1 MSNDIS
7 GGGLNFKSQ
16 MDNEQLDRAIEQTIK
31 GVQGLVDT
39 TIAGG
44 KQMDAAFNVTAENI
58 RDALGQIGD
67 ACELH
72 EQAIHNL
79 EQEYGELGRQAG
91 EAFMQGRD
99 EEVAKINETRSIL
112 QGEIAVRKSVLDG
125 LRQQADAL
133 EDLAAKMEKSQQAEE
148 KTANTHVSV
157 RTRLRELREAMIEME
172 AAGQR
177 NTAEYEAM
185 RAEAAKLTDAL
196 GDATKQASILAHD
209 QKGFQGIISGLGG
222 VSGAFS
228 AAQGAISLFAGQNE
242 DLQRIMVKVQ
252 SLMAIT
258 VGLQQVQATLDKD
271 SAFRLVTLNGLKEW
285 WAKVVKEATAAEVK
299 NTAATN
305 ANAAAQNAQTGAATA
320 GAVANKG
327 LAASFR
333 MVGVAIKNIPVLGW
347 IVAAISAIVAVTAHF
362 ISKSREAKK
371 AQEEFN
377 KSLVEGCYKPIG
389 AIEQLAVKWN
399 GLGDDFE
406 AKTAFIQQ
414 NKKVF
419 DELGLAIN
427 GVTEAENLLNSNK
440 QAFINAQ
447 IEKAKAAV
455 LTQQAL
461 EKIKKQMALEQEY
474 KAMPDMMLV
483 KKGGGDMGIGGRNQ
497 MVENPLKKKIK
508 EEIEATEA
516 EIQKIYK
523 DAAAAE
529 SEGIRILQEAGIE
542 ALNNNYDKGT
552 VGYIEQQIS
561 TLQNSIKKMSDPA
574 QIAQAKKQIKD
585 LQGSLSSLLGDNK
598 EDVDFKTKLS
608 KVKSEYQQFF
618 KWLNSG
624 DEILIKSAQTEF
636 AGILAQGST
645 YIDYLK
651 NQRDEIM
658 KVDVANRSKEQT
670 EQLRILQDSIAEETK
685 RTVLETFNTE
695 LSTQLSNA
703 KNIVEMLKIIEEKR
717 KELAND
723 GTDID
728 NSKKEMLDDAEE
740 QALDDAAT
748 RTQKLLEDYAGL
760 DAKKRRIEEQFAAD
774 MLLLERELAEAKAKN
789 IEAQKAAEDA
799 IRNRTD
805 KRDADIKNL
814 TPTDGYEDL
823 LKEFGSF
830 EQRKAQ
836 IEAEYEE
843 KRKVARQNNDQQL
856 IQALN
861 IAEKRAIS
869 ELASGIIEKTKL
881 TKLFEDM
888 GQLTLKEIDEVIND
902 INNNNID
909 FSENLT
915 DEDVKRI
922 VESLKNLRRE
932 VADKNPFTRLTNA
945 IKEFKDNANDA
956 NFRNLTAALS
966 ELQGYYD
973 QIVSS
978 IAEIAD
984 YTGSETLKEI
994 AEIAG
999 DIGDVASAVM
1009 HGAASGGWIGA
1020 LISGLTALIPKL
1032 YKYFSGIRDVEKEN
1046 AKLEASVSALS
1057 IEYDRLK
1064 AAIDKSV
1071 GDARYSQQHALI
1083 ANLKEQNEQ
1092 LQEAIDNIEKL
1103 DESKQDKDA
1112 LANYRQQMEENE
1124 RQMEEIVNG
1133 MRESLLDSDIESI
1146 AKELGD
1152 AIIDAFSKGEDAAQA
1167 WGDAVDKIIKRIV
1180 RNMIIQHLV
1189 EQTIQPII
1197 DKYTKMWV
1205 DDEGNFNGWEVLQ
1218 NSLTEF
1224 GNEVTNA
1231 GEGLIASIE
1240 QLKEQFPEWF
1250 EAGAATSLTGSVKG
1264 VTEETASLVAGQMN
1278 AMRINQVEAM
1288 SIMRNQ
1294 LMVLNRIAE
1303 NTAYNVHLT
1312 KLDRIA
1318 NALDSLNGRAFGQNY

>member
-44 KQMDAAFNVTAENI
+44 KQMDAAFNVTADNI

-99 EEVAKINETRSIL
+99 EEVAKINETRKQL

-125 LRQQADAL
+125 LRQQSSAL
-133 EDLAAKMEKSQQAEE
+133 EDLAAKMETNQQAEE

-157 RTRLRELREAMIEME
+157 RTRLKELREAMIEME

-196 GDATKQASILAHD
+196 ADATKQASILAHD

-299 NTAATN
+299 NAAATK

-320 GAVANKG
+320 GAAANKG

-362 ISKSREAKK
+362 ISKSREAQK

-389 AIEQLAVKWN
+389 AIEQLAAKWN
-399 GLGDDFE
+399 SLGDDFT

-414 NKKVF
+414 NRKVF

-455 LTQQAL
+455 YTQQTL
-461 EKIKKQMALEQEY
+461 EKIKKQVELENEIAQ
-474 KAMPDMMLV
+474 MPDQV
-483 KKGGGDMGIGGRNQ
+483 REVGGYYQGSYSV
-497 MVENPLKKKIK
+497 MVDNEAKKKKQK
-508 EEIEATEA
+508 ELADLKA
-516 EIQKIYK
+516 EIQKGYE

-585 LQGSLSSLLGDNK
+585 LQESLSSLLGDNK

-728 NSKKEMLDDAEE
+728 NSKKEMLDDAEDA
-740 QALDDAAT
+740 ALDDAAK
-748 RTQKLLEDYAGL
+748 RTQQLLDDYAGL
-760 DAKKRRIEEQFAAD
+760 DAKKRKIEEQFAAD
-774 MLLLERELAEAKAKN
+774 MLLLDIELAKAKAKN
-789 IEAQKAAEDA
+789 DIEAQKAVEDV
-799 IRNRTD
+799 IRNRTE
-805 KRDADIKNL
+805 KKDAAIKSL

-830 EQRKAQ
+830 EQRKAL

-843 KRKVARQNNDQQL
+843 QRKVAREHNDDEM
-856 IQALN
+856 IKRLN
-861 IAEKRAIS
+861 AEEKRAIS
-869 ELASGIIEKTKL
+869 ELASEFLGNSTTIKN
-881 TKLFEDM
+881 LFDNM
-888 GQLTLKEIDEVIND
+888 GQVTLDEIDKIIDQINSKTLNLSQD
-902 INNNNID
+902 
-909 FSENLT
+909 LT
-915 DEDVKRI
+915 DEDIKRI
-922 VESLKNLRRE
+922 VESLENLRRE
-932 VADKNPFTRLTNA
+932 VANKNPFTRLTNA
-945 IKEFKDNANDA
+945 IKEFKDNANEA
-956 NFRNLTAALS
+956 NFSNLTQALS

-984 YTGSETLKEI
+984 YTGNASMQKI

-999 DIGDVASAVM
+999 DIGDVAAAVM
-1009 HGAASGGWIGA
+1009 QGWSSGGIWGAIIGGVTT
-1020 LISGLTALIPKL
+1020 IIPKII
-1032 YKYFSGIRDVEKEN
+1032 KWADGTKDVEEANRRNLAHVK
-1046 AKLEASVSALS
+1046 KLSA
-1057 IEYDRLK
+1057 EYDRMAYALSK
-1064 AAIDKSV
+1064 ALGDERYTKQVEMIENLQNQIDALNISIENEKSLGSKKDSENIAEYQQQIEQLNQQIV
-1071 GDARYSQQHALI
+1071 ELVDDAR
-1083 ANLKEQNEQ
+1083 
-1092 LQEAIDNIEKL
+1092 
-1103 DESKQDKDA
+1103 DA
-1112 LANYRQQMEENE
+1112 LLA
-1124 RQMEEIVNG
+1124 
-1133 MRESLLDSDIESI
+1133 SDIPSI
-1146 AKELGD
+1146 AAELGD
-1152 AIIDAFSKGEDAAQA
+1152 ALINSFAAGEDAAEA

-1180 RNMIIQHLV
+1180 RNMIIQSMV
-1189 EQTIQPII
+1189 EKTIKPLIESYTHGWI
-1197 DKYTKMWV
+1197 D
-1205 DDEGNFNGWEVLQ
+1205 DNGNWAGWEVLETDI
-1218 NSLTEF
+1218 NLLGDEL
-1224 GNEVTNA
+1224 NNA
-1231 GEGLIASIE
+1231 GATVIE
-1240 QLKEQFPEWF
+1240 LVNQLKEKYPEWF
-1250 EAGAATSLTGSVKG
+1250 DAGAATSLTGSVKG

>member
-16 MDNEQLDRAIEQTIK
+16 MDNEQLDNAIEQTLK
-31 GVQGLVDT
+31 RVQGLVDAT
-39 TIAGG
+39 VTGG
-44 KQMDAAFNVTAENI
+44 KQMDSTFNVTADSI
-58 RDALGQIGD
+58 RDALEQIGD

-99 EEVAKINETRSIL
+99 AEVAKINETRKQL

-125 LRQQADAL
+125 LRQQSSAL

-157 RTRLRELREAMIEME
+157 RTRLKELREAMIEME
-172 AAGQR
+172 ATGQR

-196 GDATKQASILAHD
+196 ADATKQASILAHD

-299 NTAATN
+299 NAAATK

-320 GAVANKG
+320 GAAANKG

-333 MVGVAIKNIPVLGW
+333 MVGVAIKSIPGIGW
-347 IVAAISAIVAVTAHF
+347 LLAAIGAAISITGHF
-362 ISKSREAKK
+362 IRKSREAQK

-389 AIEQLAVKWN
+389 AIEQLAAKWSS
-399 GLGDDFE
+399 LGDDFT

-414 NKKVF
+414 NRKVF

-455 LTQQAL
+455 YTQQTL
-461 EKIKKQMALEQEY
+461 EKIKKQVELENEIAQ
-474 KAMPDMMLV
+474 MPDQV
-483 KKGGGDMGIGGRNQ
+483 REVGGYYYGSYSV
-497 MVENPLKKKIK
+497 MVDNEAKKKKQK
-508 EEIEATEA
+508 ELADLKA
-516 EIQKIYK
+516 EIQKGYE

-529 SEGIRILQEAGIE
+529 SEGIRILQEAGIK
-542 ALNNNYDKGT
+542 ALNNNYDEGT

-585 LQGSLSSLLGDNK
+585 LQESLSSLLGDNK

-636 AGILAQGST
+636 TGILAQGST

-670 EQLRILQDSIAEETK
+670 EQLRILNESIAEETK

-728 NSKKEMLDDAEE
+728 NSKKEMLDNAEE

-760 DAKKRRIEEQFAAD
+760 DAKKRQIEEQFAAD
-774 MLLLERELAEAKAKN
+774 MLLLDRQLAEAKAKN
-789 IEAQKAAEDA
+789 DIEAQKAVEDA
-799 IRNRTD
+799 IRNRTE
-805 KRDADIKNL
+805 KRDADIKSL
-814 TPTDGYEDL
+814 TPTDDYEDL

-869 ELASGIIEKTKL
+869 ELASGIIENTKL

-888 GQLTLKEIDEVIND
+888 GQLTLKEIDDVIND
-902 INNNNID
+902 INNKNID

-915 DEDVKRI
+915 DEDIKRI
-922 VESLKNLRRE
+922 VESLENLRRE
-932 VADKNPFTRLTNA
+932 VANKNPFTRLTNA

-956 NFRNLTAALS
+956 NFRNLTTALS

-973 QIVSS
+973 QIVNS

-984 YTGSETLKEI
+984 YTGNAQLAKI

-999 DIGDVASAVM
+999 DIGDVAAAVM
-1009 HGAASGGWIGA
+1009 QGASSGGWIGA
-1020 LISGLTALIPKL
+1020 IIGGVIALIPKI
-1032 YKYFSGIRDVEKEN
+1032 YKWASGIKDVQEKNAALLADVKKLSAEYEHMQYVLNKALGDERYTSQVAMIEN
-1046 AKLEASVSALS
+1046 LHQQ
-1057 IEYDRLK
+1057 
-1064 AAIDKSV
+1064 ID
-1071 GDARYSQQHALI
+1071 DL
-1083 ANLKEQNEQ
+1083 N
-1092 LQEAIDNIEKL
+1092 EAIDNEQSLGDKADAENIAEFRQQIEQL
-1103 DESKQDKDA
+1103 NQQIQELVDDARDA
-1112 LANYRQQMEENE
+1112 LLA
-1124 RQMEEIVNG
+1124 
-1133 MRESLLDSDIESI
+1133 SDIPSI
-1146 AKELGD
+1146 AAEFGD
-1152 AIIDAFSKGEDAAQA
+1152 ALINSFAAGEDAAEA

-1180 RNMIIQHLV
+1180 RNMIIQSMV
-1189 EQTIQPII
+1189 EKSIKPLIE
-1197 DKYTKMWV
+1197 KYTHSWI
-1205 DDEGNFNGWEVLQ
+1205 DDNGNWAGWEAIQ
-1218 NSLTEF
+1218 NDINLLGADLNF
-1224 GNEVTNA
+1224 A
-1231 GEGLIASIE
+1231 GESIIAIVN
-1240 QLKEQFPEWF
+1240 QLKDQFPEWF
-1250 EAGAATSLTGSVKG
+1250 DAGAATSLTGSVKG

>member
-1 MSNDIS
+1 MNDIS

-16 MDNEQLDRAIEQTIK
+16 MDNDQLNSAIDETVK
-31 GVQGLVDT
+31 RVQGLVDT
-39 TIAGG
+39 TVSGG
-44 KQMDAAFNVTAENI
+44 KQMDMAFDGTAASI
-58 RDALGQIGD
+58 RQALEQIGD

-72 EQAIHNL
+72 EQAL
-79 EQEYGELGRQAG
+79 YELQQQYDALGKQAG

-99 EEVAKINETRSIL
+99 DEVAAINETRNKL

-125 LRQQADAL
+125 LRQLSSAL
-133 EDLAAKMEKSQQAEE
+133 EDLAGKMEKSQQAEE

-157 RTRLRELREAMIEME
+157 RTRLKELREAMIEME

-196 GDATKQASILAHD
+196 ADATKQASILAHD

-299 NTAATN
+299 NAAATT

-333 MVGVAIKNIPVLGW
+333 MVGVAIKSIPGIGW
-347 IVAAISAIVAVTAHF
+347 LLTAIGAIISVTGHF
-362 ISKSREAKK
+362 IRKSREAQK

-389 AIEQLAVKWN
+389 AIEQLAAKWN
-399 GLGDDFE
+399 SLGDDFT

-414 NKKVF
+414 NRKVF

-455 LTQQAL
+455 YTQQTL
-461 EKIKKQMALEQEY
+461 EKIKKQVELENEIAQ
-474 KAMPDMMLV
+474 MPDQV
-483 KKGGGDMGIGGRNQ
+483 REIGGYYQ
-497 MVENPLKKKIK
+497 GSYSVMVDNEAKKKKQK
-508 EEIEATEA
+508 ELADLKA
-516 EIQKIYK
+516 EIQKGYEN
-523 DAAAAE
+523 AAAAE
-529 SEGIRILQEAGIE
+529 SEGIKILQEAGIN
-542 ALNNNYDKGT
+542 ALNNNYDEGT

-585 LQGSLSSLLGDNK
+585 LQESLSSMLGDNK

-685 RTVLETFNTE
+685 RTVLDTFNTE

-728 NSKKEMLDDAEE
+728 NSKKEMLDNAEE

-760 DAKKRRIEEQFAAD
+760 DAKKRKIEKKFASD
-774 MLLLERELAEAKAKN
+774 MLLLDRQLAEAKAKN
-789 IEAQKAAEDA
+789 DIEAQKAVEDA

-805 KRDADIKNL
+805 KRDADIEGL
-814 TPTDGYEDL
+814 TPTDNYETL
-823 LKEFGSF
+823 LNEFGSF
-830 EQRKAQ
+830 EQRKAI

-843 KRKVARQNNDQQL
+843 KRKVAREHNDEAM
-856 IQALN
+856 IQRLY
-861 IAEKRAIS
+861 AEEKKAIS
-869 ELASGIIEKTKL
+869 ELAATTISNNTVKKV
-881 TKLFEDM
+881 FDNM
-888 GQLTLKEIDEVIND
+888 GQMTLNEIDKIINQ
-902 INNNNID
+902 INSREIS
-909 FSENLT
+909 FSEDLT
-915 DEDVKRI
+915 DEDIQRI

-932 VADKNPFTRLTNA
+932 VANKNPFTRLTNA
-945 IKEFKDNANDA
+945 IKEFKENANEA
-956 NFRNLTAALS
+956 SFSNLTHALS

-973 QIVSS
+973 QIVSC

-984 YTGSETLKEI
+984 YTGNSAAQKI

-999 DIGDVASAVM
+999 DIGDVTSAVLQ
-1009 HGAASGGWIGA
+1009 GFQSGGIVGGVV
-1020 LISGLTALIPKL
+1020 SGVTTLIPKII
-1032 YKYFSGIRDVEKEN
+1032 KWADGTKDVEEANGRNLAYVK
-1046 AKLEASVSALS
+1046 KLSA
-1057 IEYDRLK
+1057 EYDRMAYAISK
-1064 AAIDKSV
+1064 ALGDERYTKQVDMIENMQNQIDALNTSIENEQSL
-1071 GDARYSQQHALI
+1071 GDKADSENIAEYSQQI
-1083 ANLKEQNEQ
+1083 EQ
-1092 LQEAIDNIEKL
+1092 LQQQMSELVDDAR
-1103 DESKQDKDA
+1103 DA
-1112 LANYRQQMEENE
+1112 LLA
-1124 RQMEEIVNG
+1124 
-1133 MRESLLDSDIESI
+1133 SDIPSI
-1146 AKELGD
+1146 AAELGD
-1152 AIIDAFSKGEDAAQA
+1152 ALIDCFAKGEDAAQA
-1167 WGDAVDKIIKRIV
+1167 WGEAVDKIIKRII
-1180 RNMIIQHLV
+1180 RNMIIQS
-1189 EQTIQPII
+1189 II
-1197 DKYTKMWV
+1197 EKSIKPLIESYTHRWV
-1205 DDEGNFNGWEVLQ
+1205 DDSGNWAGWEVIQ
-1218 NSLTEF
+1218 NDINLL
-1224 GNEVTNA
+1224 GNDLNLA
-1231 GEGLIASIE
+1231 GESVIALVN
-1240 QLKEQFPEWF
+1240 QMKDQFPEWF
-1250 EAGAATSLTGSVKG
+1250 DTGATTSLTGAVKG

-1303 NTAYNVHLT
+1303 NTAYNIHLT

-1318 NALDSLNGRAFGQNY
+1318 NALDSLNGRPWGQM

>member
-16 MDNEQLDRAIEQTIK
+16 MDNEQLDNAIEQTLK
-31 GVQGLVDT
+31 RVQGLVDAT
-39 TIAGG
+39 VTGG
-44 KQMDAAFNVTAENI
+44 KQMDSTFNVTADSI
-58 RDALGQIGD
+58 RDALEQIGD

-99 EEVAKINETRSIL
+99 AEVAKINETRKQL

-125 LRQQADAL
+125 LRQQSSAL

-157 RTRLRELREAMIEME
+157 RTRLKELREAMIEME
-172 AAGQR
+172 ATGQR

-196 GDATKQASILAHD
+196 ADATKQASILAHD

-299 NTAATN
+299 NAAATK

-320 GAVANKG
+320 GAAANKG

-389 AIEQLAVKWN
+389 AIEQLASKWN
-399 GLGDDFE
+399 SLGDDFE
-406 AKTAFIQQ
+406 AKKRFVEQ
-414 NKKVF
+414 NKQIF
-419 DELGLAIN
+419 DELGVAIN
-427 GVTEAENLLNSNK
+427 GVTDAENLLNKNK
-440 QAFINAQ
+440 DAFIKAQ

-455 LTQQAL
+455 YLQQNMENVKKLL
-461 EKIKKQMALEQEY
+461 EKQQEIDANMTPVYKDESHTEIVRYVPKNVALNN
-474 KAMPDMMLV
+474 
-483 KKGGGDMGIGGRNQ
+483 R
-497 MVENPLKKKIK
+497 LKKEYNDLYKI
-508 EEIEATEA
+508 IQNGMSNAADAEA
-516 EIQKIYK
+516 
-523 DAAAAE
+523 
-529 SEGIRILQEAGIE
+529 EGIRILQEAGIK
-542 ALNNNYDKGT
+542 ALNNNYDEGT

-585 LQGSLSSLLGDNK
+585 LQESLSSLLGDNK

-624 DEILIKSAQTEF
+624 DETLIKSAQTEF

-670 EQLRILQDSIAEETK
+670 EQLRILNESIAEETK

-695 LSTQLSNA
+695 LSTRLSNA

-728 NSKKEMLDDAEE
+728 NSKKEMLDNAEE

-760 DAKKRRIEEQFAAD
+760 DAKKRQIEEQFAAD
-774 MLLLERELAEAKAKN
+774 MLLLDKQLAEAKAKN
-789 IEAQKAAEDA
+789 DIEAQKAVEDA
-799 IRNRTD
+799 IRNRTE
-805 KRDADIKNL
+805 KRDADIKSL
-814 TPTDGYEDL
+814 TPTDDYEDL

-869 ELASGIIEKTKL
+869 ELASGIIENTKL

-888 GQLTLKEIDEVIND
+888 GQLTLKEIDDVIND
-902 INNNNID
+902 INNKNID

-915 DEDVKRI
+915 DEDIKRI
-922 VESLKNLRRE
+922 VESLENLRRE
-932 VADKNPFTRLTNA
+932 VANKNPFTRLTNA

-956 NFRNLTAALS
+956 NFRNLTTALS

-973 QIVSS
+973 QIVYS

-984 YTGSETLKEI
+984 YTGNAQLAKI

-999 DIGDVASAVM
+999 DIGDVAAAVM
-1009 HGAASGGWIGA
+1009 QGASSGGWIGA
-1020 LISGLTALIPKL
+1020 IIGGVIALIPKI
-1032 YKYFSGIRDVEKEN
+1032 YKWASGIKDVQEKNAALLADVKKLSAEYEHMQYVLNKALGDERYTSQVAMIEN
-1046 AKLEASVSALS
+1046 LHQQ
-1057 IEYDRLK
+1057 
-1064 AAIDKSV
+1064 ID
-1071 GDARYSQQHALI
+1071 DL
-1083 ANLKEQNEQ
+1083 N
-1092 LQEAIDNIEKL
+1092 EAIDNEQSL
-1103 DESKQDKDA
+1103 RDKADA
-1112 LANYRQQMEENE
+1112 ENIAEYRQQIEQLNQQIQELVDDA
-1124 RQMEEIVNG
+1124 RDA
-1133 MRESLLDSDIESI
+1133 LLASDIPSI
-1146 AKELGD
+1146 AAELGD
-1152 AIIDAFSKGEDAAQA
+1152 ALINSFAAGEDAAEA

-1180 RNMIIQHLV
+1180 RNMIIQSMV
-1189 EQTIQPII
+1189 EKSIKPLIE
-1197 DKYTKMWV
+1197 KYTHSWI
-1205 DDEGNFNGWEVLQ
+1205 DDNGNWAGWEAIQ
-1218 NSLTEF
+1218 NDINLLGADLNF
-1224 GNEVTNA
+1224 A
-1231 GEGLIASIE
+1231 GESIIAMVN
-1240 QLKEQFPEWF
+1240 QLKDQYPEWF
-1250 EAGAATSLTGSVKG
+1250 DAGAATSLTGSVKG